1 MNWKIKVF
9 SYLTTDLLLKL
20 FSNDIFYFKNISD
33 QIFKEYYLSHG
44 RTIKYDNVILQYIN
58 IFQ

>member
-20 FSNDIFYFKNISD
+20 FSQDKVYFKKIAD
-33 QIFKEYYLSHG
+33 QFFKEYYLTHG
-44 RTIKYDNVILQYIN
+44 RTIQYDNVILQYIN
-58 IFQ
+58 I